1 MTKHPVDPEL
11 SATGTL
17 AMPGPSW
24 ILLGGLLGI
33 VMLEGHQLP
42 YIVWLHSLLYYSLL
56 FDLQH
61 MDNND
66 RLSLES
72 AGVCGQRSL
81 PLESQWRQ
89 NLLTMSARAFCWL

>member
-17 AMPGPSW
+17 ALPGPSW

-42 YIVWLHSLLYYSLL
+42 YIVCLLSLLYYSLL

-72 AGVCGQRSL
+72 AGVCGQQSL

-89 NLLTMSARAFCWL
+89 NLLTMSARAFFWL

>member
-17 AMPGPSW
+17 TMPGPSW

-42 YIVWLHSLLYYSLL
+42 YIVCLHSLLYYSLP

-66 RLSLES
+66 RLSFES
-72 AGVCGQRSL
+72 ARVCGQRSL

-89 NLLTMSARAFCWL
+89 NPLTMSARAFCWL